1 MNTVEQT
8 CKEHKNI
15 EKFAKGYL
23 SRLADVLKSLDIGQI
38 KSFAEVLER
47 MRKEDR
53 TIFIAGN
60 GGSAATASH
69 MANDLSKGTM
79 VPGAPR
85 FRAISLADNVPLI
98 TAWANDTEYARVF
111 VEQLDPLI
119 REGDVVVGISGSGN
133 SENVLRAVRLAKAR
147 GAKAIGFTGAG
158 GGKLAYLVDVNV
170 LASGA
175 PMEMAEDVHMLLDHL
190 ICTTIREVFKREVAP
205 R

>member
-1 MNTVEQT
+1 MQDL
-8 CKEHKNI
+8 I
-15 EKFAKGYL
+15 ESYIRQACAQL
-23 SRLADVLKSLDIGQI
+23 NRLPVGDIERAI
-38 KSFAEVLER
+38 EVLLEAC
-47 MRKEDR
+47 R
-53 TIFIAGN
+53 TGHTVYIMGN